1 MKLQESGENYLE
13 TILVLQNR
21 KGYVRAI
28 DIANE
33 LNYSKP
39 SVSRAMGILKKAG
52 YILTDQDGRIV
63 LTKEGNKR
71 ANEIYERHQLITKYL
86 MMTLDID
93 ETTASADA
101 CRIEHILSQTS
112 FAKVQE
118 VTKRI
123 AALRESDSNYSM
135 ANQFLTSP
143 ASIEVSNGDIYATI
157 VMRGTEQMPISSLQS
172 LQYSYNNVDFMDADL
187 LFNHD
192 DDTLTITLPILDLNN
207 PVYMKAYA
215 PGTMGPIH
223 PRFRL
228 VFKIDTVVEK

>member
-21 KGYVRAI
+21 NGYVRSI

-39 SVSRAMGILKKAG
+39 SVSRAMSILKKAG
-52 YILTDQDGRIV
+52 YILTDQDGKI
-63 LTKEGNKR
+63 LFTKEGNKR

-86 MMTLDID
+86 MMTLGID
-93 ETTASADA
+93 EATASEDA
-101 CRIEHILSQTS
+101 CRIEHILSQKS
-112 FAKVQE
+112 F
-118 VTKRI
+118 TKIREFTRRV

-135 ANQFLTSP
+135 ANQFFTGP
-143 ASIEVSNGDIYATI
+143 ASIAVSNGGIYATI
-157 VMRGTEQMPISSLQS
+157 MMHGTKHTPISSIKS
-172 LQYSYNNVDFMDADL
+172 LQYSYDNVDFIDVDL
-187 LFNHD
+187 IFNQN
-192 DDTLTITLPILDLNN
+192 DDTLTITLPVVDLNS
-207 PVYMKAYA
+207 PIYMKVYV
-215 PGTMGPIH
+215 PGKMGPLH